1 MPNYANLPNNHR
13 GQRGHI
19 LVVEQSPSTSQ
30 ATCEALRRD
39 RFHTT
44 IFRRGQAN
52 NRNFSE
58 YDLVVLEQQKNGHES
73 CLKVLQNLRRVSP
86 VPIVVLAEE
95 TNSSSRITALES
107 GADDFLSRP
116 FLNREMVA
124 RIKAVLRRT
133 RLTSGST
140 PEKLRIEE
148 HGKQVSVRGKAVDLT
163 SREFEILRVLAED
176 PGRNFSREEILDRVW
191 GPEYSGDQRRIDL
204 YISRIRAKMHS
215 PGHED
220 LIRSI
225 YGVGYRLEPH

>member
-1 MPNYANLPNNHR
+1 MPNYASLPNNQR

-39 RFHTT
+39 LFHTT
-44 IFRRGQAN
+44 IFRRGHAN
-52 NRNFSE
+52 TRNFSDF
-58 YDLVVLEQQKNGHES
+58 DLVVLEQPRNGHDS
-73 CLKVLQNLRRVSP
+73 CLKVLRKLRQVSP

-95 TNSSSRITALES
+95 TNSASRITALES

-133 RLTSGST
+133 RMSAGSA
-140 PEKLRIEE
+140 PEKLRIDEQ
-148 HGKQVSVRGKAVDLT
+148 GKQVSVRGKAVDLT
-163 SREFEILRVLAED
+163 SREFEILQVLAED
-176 PGRNFSREEILDRVW
+176 PGRNFSRGEILDRVW

-220 LIRSI
+220 IIRSI
-225 YGVGYRLEPH
+225 YGVGYRLEP